1 MSLEEYWKCLPK
13 IKIPKKMFIGD
24 GSVMVL
30 EENDCKYATSTVNV
44 VSHLQL
50 LRDTLEYTGSYK
62 FLCNINASQLSIFGK
77 RVSSVDTE
85 RITAHLLCGNISVKA
100 LFRTLK
106 HLGAPEAK
114 TELPFV
120 EEIDYHF
127 DEIGLDGFVGVVRNY
142 LQNKNPDI
150 AWSKTTLLSYS
161 ELPDGQ
167 LSMDLRKHFVDDIC
181 ASIQS
186 FDTTIQ
192 YMKHNT

>member
-1 MSLEEYWKCLPK
+1 MTLEEYWKCLPK

-30 EENDCKYATSTVNV
+30 EENGHTYAASSISVIT
-44 VSHLQL
+44 HLQL

-127 DEIGLDGFVGVVRNY
+127 DENGLDGFVGVVLNY

-150 AWSKTTLLSYS
+150 AWSESILLTYS

-167 LSMDLRKHFVDDIC
+167 LGMDLRKHFVDDIC
-181 ASIQS
+181 NTIKQFDSSIK
-186 FDTTIQ
+186 
-192 YMKHNT
+192 YMRHHT

>member
-1 MSLEEYWKCLPK
+1 MTLEEYRKYLPK

-30 EENDCKYATSTVNV
+30 SENGCKYATSAISV

-50 LRDTLEYTGSYK
+50 LRDKLGYIGDYK
-62 FLCNINASQLSIFGK
+62 YLCNLNAYQTSFFGE

-85 RITAHLLCGNISVKA
+85 RITAHLLCRNISVKA

-114 TELPFV
+114 TDLDFV
-120 EEIDYHF
+120 EDIYYHF
-127 DEIGLDGFVGVVRNY
+127 NEIGLDGFVGVVRNY

-150 AWSKTTLLSYS
+150 AWTKTTLLTYS
-161 ELPDGQ
+161 ELPDEQ
-167 LSMDLRKHFVDDIC
+167 LGMDLRKQFVDDIC
-181 ASIQS
+181 NTIKQFDSSIK
-186 FDTTIQ
+186 
-192 YMKHNT
+192 YMRHHT